1 MKGKVSAMEQEVLL
15 CPGPL
20 NRSQCGHILRYQ
32 TAEKVLCQVELQP
45 QGSPSTPFLLNSS
58 PG

>member
-15 CPGPL
+15 CPGPS
-20 NRSQCGHILRYQ
+20 NRSQCGHILYYQ

-45 QGSPSTPFLLNSS
+45 
-58 PG
+58 